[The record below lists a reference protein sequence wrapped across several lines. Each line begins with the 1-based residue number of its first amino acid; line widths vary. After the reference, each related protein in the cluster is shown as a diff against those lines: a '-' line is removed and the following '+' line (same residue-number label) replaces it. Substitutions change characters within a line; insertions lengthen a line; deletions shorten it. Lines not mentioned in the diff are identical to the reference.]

1 MGMSRCASVL
11 VYVPA
16 FWGVL
21 NAQGFRQGRLPAGRS
36 TDSEKANCIGC
47 HGPVQQKNNLRLD
60 RRRDTMRGGTIAV
73 IAPGSS
79 QSSHLY
85 LRLTGRDTLGMPMPP
100 TGSLPPEQI
109 ETIKNWIDQG
119 AEWPDVV
126 SGETPPPPPDPKA
139 TRLMEALRAGDKQ
152 AFEKLLRE
160 DSKAAKAKG
169 PGGSTPL
176 MYAALYADV
185 RAVRQLLDNGA
196 DPNTRNDA
204 GATALMWAVTD
215 LEKTSHGSGGA
226 RRRCRNARSD
236 EGFGHRC

>member
-11 VYVPA
+11 LYVPA

-21 NAQGFRQGRLPAGRS
+21 NAQGSAKVDFQRDVQPIL
-36 TDSEKANCIGC
+36 KANCIGC

-139 TRLMEALRAGDKQ
+139 TRLMEGAARGRQTGVREAASGR
-152 AFEKLLRE
+152 FE
-160 DSKAAKAKG
+160 
-169 PGGSTPL
+169 GG
-176 MYAALYADV
+176 
-185 RAVRQLLDNGA
+185 QG
-196 DPNTRNDA
+196 
-204 GATALMWAVTD
+204 
-215 LEKTSHGSGGA
+215 
-226 RRRCRNARSD
+226 
-236 EGFGHRC
+236 